1 MPRMCHLLLSD
12 SFLIPVSPP
21 RRVDSLHALVQV
33 QQQFEASVK
42 DMLEGIS
49 GLWARLEVL
58 HTGVTLSKHWGPG
71 HKDLASAWTDL
82 EVCRAAAN
90 KCDSK

>member
-1 MPRMCHLLLSD
+1 ME
-12 SFLIPVSPP
+12 
-21 RRVDSLHALVQV
+21 SLAALVQV
-33 QQQFEASVK
+33 QQDFAASVK

-58 HTGVTLSKHWGPG
+58 HTGVTLTKHWGQG

-82 EVCRAAAN
+82 EVRVSAGPPVELQQRN
-90 KCDSK
+90 VT